1 VKAQVLEQA
10 IALDIAETDPGGLG
24 AQRGQKRTATLRRQ
38 LIGTEALQRAGHLV
52 GGQADLGIRQS
63 AQDDDMLCGKLL
75 RGRKSGCERHDKAA
89 PDSNAC
95 QEVSPFFAP

>member
-1 VKAQVLEQA
+1 M
-10 IALDIAETDPGGLG
+10 
-24 AQRGQKRTATLRRQ
+24 LRRQ
-38 LIGTEALQRAGHLV
+38 LIGIEALQRAGYLV